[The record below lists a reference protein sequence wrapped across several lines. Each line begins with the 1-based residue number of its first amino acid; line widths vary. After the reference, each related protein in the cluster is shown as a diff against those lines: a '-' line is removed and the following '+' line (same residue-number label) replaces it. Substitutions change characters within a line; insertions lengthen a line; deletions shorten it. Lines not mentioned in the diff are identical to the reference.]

1 VETNGLTI
9 GIGRGLSTGFALG
22 VTAGIGYITA
32 RRMIAEDTARTV
44 PELFASFDDQP
55 FRCSASSGSSLK
67 GLRMRKLL
75 AALALMALST
85 QAAPAIGADALT
97 RTSNE
102 RSVKVEVT
110 PLNLTAGGETL
121 DFRVVLETHSVEL
134 NYDLA
139 KIAVL
144 SDDRGNTYR
153 PSNWQGPAGG
163 HHVEGVLRFSQAR
176 RIMDP
181 RPGYLELQ
189 IEGVA
194 GVSRRSFRW
203 ESKAFN

>member
-1 VETNGLTI
+1 
-9 GIGRGLSTGFALG
+9 
-22 VTAGIGYITA
+22 
-32 RRMIAEDTARTV
+32 
-44 PELFASFDDQP
+44 
-55 FRCSASSGSSLK
+55 
-67 GLRMRKLL
+67 MRKLL